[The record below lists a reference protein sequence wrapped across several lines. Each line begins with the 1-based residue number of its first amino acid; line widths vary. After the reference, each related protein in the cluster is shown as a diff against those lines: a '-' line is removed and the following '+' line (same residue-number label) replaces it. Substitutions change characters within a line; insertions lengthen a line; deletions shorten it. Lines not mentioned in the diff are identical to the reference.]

1 MKIMAFM
8 LKHHTNYFHE
18 LIKKNNRK
26 DKTVFFNGRQ
36 YCIDWWKCML
46 DT

>member
-1 MKIMAFM
+1 M

-26 DKTVFFNGRQ
+26 DKTDFFQR
-36 YCIDWWKCML
+36 KAVL
-46 DT
+46 H